1 MKSLVMLITGLF
13 SFLLFDLNSLRRQR
27 QKNNVS
33 VVIELEYSDRKLKTK
48 KTQRKYKNSKF
59 KKRKEYRNRHFKYQ
73 ETKPKDRRFSHQKSL
88 RRMYRNA

>member
-27 QKNNVS
+27 PKNYAAVT
-33 VVIELEYSDRKLKTK
+33 IELEYIDRKLKIK
-48 KTQRKYKNSKF
+48 KTQRKYNNSKF

-73 ETKPKDRRFSHQKSL
+73 ETRPKDKRFSHQKAL